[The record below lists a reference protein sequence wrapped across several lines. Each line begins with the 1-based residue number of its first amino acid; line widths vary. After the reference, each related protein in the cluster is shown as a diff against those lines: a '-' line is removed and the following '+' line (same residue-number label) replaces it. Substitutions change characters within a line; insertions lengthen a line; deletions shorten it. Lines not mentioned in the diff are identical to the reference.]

1 MKTESRLSSLY
12 FISLPFLM
20 LIPNWTVID
29 IKGMLWFY
37 MSILNTLFIVY
48 IVILR
53 PQKTFEFLKE
63 KSFISFSF
71 FFLIS
76 SLSTIVAINKAESLM
91 RITDFYVILSTLFV
105 MLYFIYNNAIKS
117 KTILIIV
124 LSSLILEIMGSYFQ
138 LYQIFDF
145 NGVFIAEDGGSV
157 KSVYPNRNMASF
169 VFVVKIFLISILVNL
184 TKSKIL
190 KFLIFIINLS
200 TLYIV
205 LLMSSRAVLL
215 ILFLIFIITVLSL
228 VFKNFIN
235 KKSIKND
242 LSSLKYFILPLI
254 SAIVIFNL
262 TITEDPELKVN
273 NRVNSTFSQSDESV
287 NNRLRFYSHAFT
299 QIKSTPFLG
308 VGVGNWR
315 IKSIDYDKENMFS
328 YVVPYSVHNDF
339 LEVFAETGFFG
350 FISFFLFFYFIF
362 IKIFRGFLKWL
373 NTQKNISLVYL
384 LFAFLIMIGDFSLNF
399 PLDRPSTLITYLL
412 FFSVYKTIDTQN
424 K

>member
-1 MKTESRLSSLY
+1 MKIESRLSSLY

-48 IVILR
+48 IIILR

-105 MLYFIYNNAIKS
+105 MLYFIYNNLIKS

-138 LYQIFDF
+138 LYQIFNL
-145 NGVFIAEDGGSV
+145 NGVFMAEDGGSI

-184 TKSKIL
+184 TISKIL

-205 LLMSSRAVLL
+205 LLMSSRAILL

-254 SAIVIFNL
+254 SAVVIFNL
-262 TITEDPELKVN
+262 TITEDPELEVN

-287 NNRLRFYSHAFT
+287 NNRLRFYSHALT

-308 VGVGNWR
+308 IGVGNWR

-384 LFAFLIMIGDFSLNF
+384 LFAFLTMIGDFSLNF

>member
-1 MKTESRLSSLY
+1 
-12 FISLPFLM
+12 
-20 LIPNWTVID
+20 
-29 IKGMLWFY
+29 
-37 MSILNTLFIVY
+37 
-48 IVILR
+48 
-53 PQKTFEFLKE
+53 
-63 KSFISFSF
+63 
-71 FFLIS
+71 
-76 SLSTIVAINKAESLM
+76 M

>member
-1 MKTESRLSSLY
+1 MKIESRLSSLY

-48 IVILR
+48 IIILR

-105 MLYFIYNNAIKS
+105 MLYFIYNKLIKS

-138 LYQIFDF
+138 LYQIFDL

-254 SAIVIFNL
+254 SAFVIFNL
-262 TITEDPELKVN
+262 TITEDPQLKVN

>member
-1 MKTESRLSSLY
+1 MKIESRLSSLY

-124 LSSLILEIMGSYFQ
+124 LLSLILEIMGSYFQ

-190 KFLIFIINLS
+190 KFLVFIINLS

-373 NTQKNISLVYL
+373 NTQKSISLVYL

>member
-48 IVILR
+48 IIILR

>member
-1 MKTESRLSSLY
+1 
-12 FISLPFLM
+12 M

-53 PQKTFEFLKE
+53 PQKTFEFVKE

-117 KTILIIV
+117 KTILIII

-145 NGVFIAEDGGSV
+145 NDVFVAEDGGSV

-169 VFVVKIFLISILVNL
+169 VFVVKIFLISILANL
-184 TKSKIL
+184 TKSKFL

-235 KKSIKND
+235 NKSIKND
-242 LSSLKYFILPLI
+242 LASLKYFILPLI
-254 SAIVIFNL
+254 SAVVIFNL

-287 NNRLRFYSHAFT
+287 NNRLRFYSHAFS

-339 LEVFAETGFFG
+339 LEVFAETGLFG
-350 FISFFLFFYFIF
+350 FISFSLFFYFIF

-384 LFAFLIMIGDFSLNF
+384 LFAFLIMIGDFSINF